1 MSEHPQDLSLRAQAD
16 AIATGE
22 LDATELLE
30 STLAR
35 IEERDSSLNSIADTF
50 GAESARMLAEAP
62 EGPLHGVPIAIKDQF
77 SLPWRAPRDGAY
89 KTPSGIGTGESALYR
104 RLRDAGAAIV
114 AVTNMHEF
122 GLGSTGHISIYG
134 PCGNPWNAAHCAGG
148 SSGGSASSVG
158 ARLVAGAV
166 GTDGG
171 GSVRFPSAYCGVT
184 GLKLTWGRLPTDGFT
199 LANHSVTAPG
209 PICRDA
215 ADARLL
221 GEAML
226 AQPLER
232 RPAEGLRI
240 GIPTAQLWNDLH
252 PDAERA
258 CSAALDVM
266 RGWGAEVKEISIAGV
281 EHALISAVLALS
293 LEVLPATKPDAAVE
307 IAPHLSPLISALTK
321 AQLLMPAV
329 ALVKGDRVRS
339 QLRRSLVEAFAQVD
353 ALAWPAIPAPA
364 PPIEDPTVTLPSGN
378 HPADFANVRLGGIAN
393 LAGVPAMSIPCG
405 FSGENLPLGI
415 QLLAPW
421 GEDAR
426 LLDIAELFERETE
439 RRYVDAVPH
448 VAQEA
453 AA

>member
-1 MSEHPQDLSLRAQAD
+1 VAEHPQDLSLRAQAE

-30 STLAR
+30 ATLAR
-35 IEERDSSLNSIADTF
+35 IEERDPPINSIADTF

-62 EGPLHGVPIAIKDQF
+62 EGPLHGVPVAIKDQF
-77 SLPWRAPRDGAY
+77 ALPWRAPRDGAY
-89 KTPSGIGTGESALYR
+89 RTPSGIGPGESALYR
-104 RLRDAGAAIV
+104 RLRDAGAVIV

-134 PCGNPWNAAHCAGG
+134 PCGNPWDPSHCAGG
-148 SSGGSASSVG
+148 SSGGSASAVG

-171 GSVRFPSAYCGVT
+171 GSVRFPAAYCGVT
-184 GLKLTWGRLPTDGFT
+184 GIKLTWGQLSSEGFT
-199 LANHSVTAPG
+199 LADHSVTAAG

-215 ADARLL
+215 SDARLL

-226 AQPLER
+226 GRPLER

-240 GIPTAQLWNDLH
+240 GIPSAQLWNDLH

-258 CSAALDVM
+258 CTAALDVM
-266 RGWGAEVKEISIAGV
+266 RDWGAEITELSLAGV
-281 EHALISAVLALS
+281 EHAVISAVLALS
-293 LEVLPATKPDAAVE
+293 LEVMPATKPEAAIE
-307 IAPHLSPLISALTK
+307 IAPHLSPLISALMK
-321 AQLLMPAV
+321 GQLLMPAV
-329 ALVKGDRVRS
+329 ALVKSERVRA
-339 QLRRSLVEAFAQVD
+339 QLRRSLAEAFGRVD

-364 PPIEDPTVTLPSGN
+364 PPIEDPSVTLPSGT
-378 HPADFANVRLGGIAN
+378 HPADFANVRFGGIAN
-393 LAGVPAMSIPCG
+393 LAGVPAISIPCG
-405 FSGENLPLGI
+405 FSNERLPLGL

-426 LLDIAELFERETE
+426 LLDLAELFEERTE
-439 RRYVDAVPH
+439 RRYVDAAPQL
-448 VAQEA
+448 AQA
-453 AA
+453 TA